1 MSVLALLL
9 ILVSASMHTA
19 WNLLLKRAGERQIFL
34 WWALVLSTVIVSPM
48 VLLQPLPAN
57 AWPYV
62 IGSALAETAYFAA
75 LTYAYRLNDFSLVYP
90 IARGTAPFFLFFW
103 TVLFLGEQPKLLGV
117 AGLSLI
123 VIGLM
128 TIGADT
134 LWQRRHN
141 VRVQIGGIGV
151 ALGVACCISVYSAID
166 GAATRLVPPISY
178 LVVVLGLTAALTAP
192 FVFGNRGPCVV
203 FAELR
208 AHWQTILV
216 GGGCM
221 LAAYLIILYVFSM
234 ARVSYVGA
242 TRKIRIVFA
251 AFVGWRWLGER
262 FGVLRLVG
270 ALLLFCGIFVI
281 ALAG

>member
-1 MSVLALLL
+1 
-9 ILVSASMHTA
+9 MHTT

-34 WWALVLSTVIVSPM
+34 WWALVFVAVVFSPVVI
-48 VLLQPLPAN
+48 LQPLPAS

-62 IGSALAETAYFAA
+62 ISSALAEVAYFAA
-75 LTYAYRLNDFSLVYP
+75 LTYAYRLSDFSLVYP

-103 TVLFLGEQPKLLGV
+103 TVLFLGEQPKLLGM

-128 TIGADT
+128 TIGADA
-134 LWQRRHN
+134 LWQRRGSA
-141 VRVQIGGIGV
+141 RVALGGIGAALSV
-151 ALGVACCISVYSAID
+151 ALCISAYSAID
-166 GAATRLVPPISY
+166 GAATRLVAPMSY
-178 LVVVLGLTAALTAP
+178 LVVVLGLTAALSAP
-192 FVFGNRGPCVV
+192 IVFGKHSRRIILG
-203 FAELR
+203 ELWT
-208 AHWQTILV
+208 HWQPILV

-221 LAAYLIILYVFSM
+221 LAAYLLVLYAFAM

-242 TRKIRIVFA
+242 AREISIVFA

-262 FGVLRLVG
+262 FGVLRLAG

-281 ALAG
+281 SLAG